1 MSSFQ
6 KVVKYGA
13 ITFAIVLAIGII
25 TSIVSVAIGVFSF
38 VTGNVGLGM
47 KKGYVERFNE
57 SHKFD
62 NVRSL
67 DIDLSA
73 GSLEILKGESFLI
86 EANDVSKDFR
96 MDLTNNGT
104 LRIRERNRGFN
115 FLWFNFNGNNRITTE
130 IKVYIPE
137 DYKLNSTT
145 IDAGAGNL
153 YIEGLNTKKF
163 RISAGAGKIDGYN
176 ITAENASIDG
186 GVGNINMEN
195 VIFNDMDL
203 NSGVGKVFLEGV
215 FKGDNEIDCGVG
227 DLDMEIIGDVD
238 DYDIKIDNGVGQVRL
253 NGERISRE
261 YRKNNNRSNSLD
273 VDGGVGSVDIIFK
286 AN

>member
-6 KVVKYGA
+6 KTIKYSA
-13 ITFAIVLAIGII
+13 IAFAIVLAIGII
-25 TSIVSVAIGVFSF
+25 TSIVSVTIGLFSF

-47 KKGYVERFNE
+47 GNSNVEKFNR
-57 SHKFD
+57 SYLYD

-67 DIDLSA
+67 DIDISA
-73 GSLEILKGESFLI
+73 GSLEILNGEDFQI
-86 EANDVSKDFR
+86 EANDITKDYNIDISR
-96 MDLTNNGT
+96 NGT
-104 LRIRERNRGFN
+104 LRIREKNRGLR
-115 FLWFNFNGNNRITTE
+115 FLWFDLNFNNRITTE

-137 DYKLNSTT
+137 DYKLNTTT
-145 IDAGAGNL
+145 IDAGAGDI
-153 YIEGLNTKKF
+153 YIQELNTEKF
-163 RISAGAGKIDGYN
+163 RINAGAGKIDGYN
-176 ITAENASIDG
+176 IITNNVSIDG

-203 NSGVGKVFLEGV
+203 DSGVGKVFLEGV

-238 DYDIKIDNGVGQVRL
+238 DYAIKIDNGLGQVRL

-261 YRKNNNRSNSLD
+261 YRKNNNSTDSLD
-273 VDGGVGSVDIIFK
+273 IDGGVGSIDIIFK
-286 AN
+286 EN

>member
-6 KVVKYGA
+6 KVIKYGA
-13 ITFAIVLAIGII
+13 IAFAIVLTIGII
-25 TSIVSVAIGVFSF
+25 TSIVSVSIGVFSF
-38 VTGNVGLGM
+38 VTGNVGFGM
-47 KKGYVERFNE
+47 RKGYVEKFNE

-62 NVRSL
+62 NVRSI

-73 GSLEILKGESFLI
+73 GTLEILKGEDFQV
-86 EANDVSKDFR
+86 EANDVSKDFK
-96 MDLTNNGT
+96 MDISANGT
-104 LRIRERNRGFN
+104 LRIRERNRGLN

-137 DYKLNSTT
+137 DYKLNTT
-145 IDAGAGNL
+145 SIDAGAGNL
-153 YIEGLNTKKF
+153 HIEGLNTKKL

-176 ITAENASIDG
+176 VIADNASIDG
-186 GVGNINMEN
+186 GVGYINMEN
-195 VIFNDMDL
+195 VILNDMDL

-215 FKGDNEIDCGVG
+215 FKGDNKIDCGVG

-238 DYDIKIDNGVGQVRL
+238 DYDIRIDNGVGNVRL